1 MAPSRLVLALV
12 AAGMVLVPLAGTA
25 QDESGL
31 PPETLAQSTPL
42 FAFQSQGNR
51 PALVF
56 TRSGNAQEHDP
67 RVFISS
73 RDSWRLV
80 QLPADLHNTAWVFAG
95 RSITGS
101 GVWGIT
107 QGAGTALLFV
117 SSANDGR
124 SWKLRGSL
132 QKVSPQAV
140 VELFS
145 MNEEGKGSL
154 ILRLDEDPRPD
165 APRLGYYLYLTK
177 NGGRNW
183 SEAIYSQGRSL
194 PPPNLL
200 TPPNRTFDG
209 QQSFDVTGWQRLL
222 ADLQSPAG

>member
-1 MAPSRLVLALV
+1 
-12 AAGMVLVPLAGTA
+12 MVLVPLAGTA